1 MIHFIIAT
9 NSEARPLID
18 LFKLKKKNSDK
29 LQIYSNRDISLTI
42 TGIGK
47 INSAI
52 GVIQTFY
59 ETTQKI
65 NDCWINFGL
74 AGHKSHAVG
83 KIFTIK
89 KIHDQ
94 ETGQNIYPFVNN
106 FQIDSDECISLGK
119 EKKKYNSKIYEMES
133 SGFFN
138 ACNKFSSKE
147 FIQVLK
153 IISDNH
159 FESIDFKNNEQIYNL
174 IIQHK
179 EIIIEFT
186 EHMKKIETLI
196 YDKNQKSIDEEF
208 LKLFKKENFTFTEE
222 KQMKSLLKLYFTKY
236 NSIKKNIF
244 NVKENGD
251 YNIKRI
257 RNFLRL

>member
-29 LQIYSNRDISLTI
+29 LQIYCNQDFSLTI

-59 ETTQKI
+59 ETGQKI
-65 NDCWINFGL
+65 DDCWINFGL
-74 AGHKSHAVG
+74 AGHKSHEVG
-83 KIFTIK
+83 KIFAIR

-94 ETGQNIYPFVNN
+94 ETRQNIYPFVNS
-106 FQIDSDECISLGK
+106 FEIDSDECISLGK
-119 EKKKYNSKIYEMES
+119 ENKQYNSKIYEMES

-138 ACNKFSSKE
+138 ACIKFSSRE

-153 IISDNH
+153 IISDNYS
-159 FESIDFKNNEQIYNL
+159 ESVDFKNNEQIYNL
-174 IIQHK
+174 IIYHK
-179 EIIIEFT
+179 KIIVEFT
-186 EHMKKIETLI
+186 KYMKKIETSI
-196 YDKNQKSIDEEF
+196 FDKNQRSIDEEF
-208 LKLFKKENFTFTEE
+208 RKLFKKENFTFTEE
-222 KQMKSLLKLYFTKY
+222 KQMKSLLKLYFTKHT
-236 NSIKKNIF
+236 SIEKNIF
-244 NVKENGD
+244 NIKESGD
-251 YNIKRI
+251 YNIKKI
-257 RNFLRL
+257 RNILRL

>member
-18 LFKLKKKNSDK
+18 LFKLKKKNSNK
-29 LQIYSNRDISLTI
+29 LQIYCNQDISLTI

-59 ETTQKI
+59 ETSKKL
-65 NDCWINFGL
+65 NDCWINLGL
-74 AGHKSHAVG
+74 AGHKSHDIG
-83 KIFTIK
+83 KIFAIS
-89 KIHDQ
+89 KIYDND
-94 ETGQNIYPFVNN
+94 TGQKLYPFVNSFKIN
-106 FQIDSDECISLGK
+106 SDECISLGK
-119 EKKKYNSKIYEMES
+119 KNKKYSTKIYEMES

-147 FIQVLK
+147 FIQILK

-159 FESIDFKNNEQIYNL
+159 YEAVNFKKNEQIYNL

-179 EIIIEFT
+179 KIIIEFT
-186 EHMKKIETLI
+186 NYMKK
-196 YDKNQKSIDEEF
+196 DNCSISNRFQRCMDEEF
-208 LKLFKKENFTFTEE
+208 IKLFKQENFTFTEE
-222 KQMKSLLKLYFTKY
+222 KQMKSLLKMYFAKY
-236 NSIKKNIF
+236 SSIRKNIF
-244 NVKENGD
+244 DINESGD

-257 RNFLRL
+257 RDILGL

>member
-1 MIHFIIAT
+1 MIHFIVAT

-18 LFKLKKKNSDK
+18 LFKLKKKISDK
-29 LQIYSNRDISLTI
+29 LQIYCNEDISLTI

-52 GVIQTFY
+52 GVVQTFY
-59 ETTQKI
+59 ENSQKI
-65 NDCWINFGL
+65 NNCWINFGL
-74 AGHKSHAVG
+74 AGHKSHQIG
-83 KIFTIK
+83 KIFAIR
-89 KIHDQ
+89 KIYDND
-94 ETGQNIYPFVNN
+94 TGQKIYPFVNS
-106 FQIDSDECISLGK
+106 FKIDSDECISLGK
-119 EKKKYNSKIYEMES
+119 ENKEYNTKIYEMES

-153 IISDNH
+153 IISDNNT
-159 FESIDFKNNEQIYNL
+159 ESVNFKKNEQIYSL

-179 EIIIEFT
+179 KIIIDFT
-186 EHMKKIETLI
+186 EYMKKIGTSI
-196 YDKNQKSIDEEF
+196 FGKNQKSVDDEF

-236 NSIKKNIF
+236 TSIEKKIF
-244 NVKENGD
+244 DINESGD
-251 YNIKRI
+251 YNIKKI
-257 RNFLRL
+257 RNILRL